1 MPQLPKRHLRRASIT
16 NKRRHRRM
24 RAAVGWLVR
33 EQTLFGQRFGRVQA
47 IHDCTYT
54 IEWAGGSVSDRLFAE
69 VEIVPPWES
78 D

>member
-1 MPQLPKRHLRRASIT
+1 
-16 NKRRHRRM
+16 M

-47 IHDCTYT
+47 IHNCTYT